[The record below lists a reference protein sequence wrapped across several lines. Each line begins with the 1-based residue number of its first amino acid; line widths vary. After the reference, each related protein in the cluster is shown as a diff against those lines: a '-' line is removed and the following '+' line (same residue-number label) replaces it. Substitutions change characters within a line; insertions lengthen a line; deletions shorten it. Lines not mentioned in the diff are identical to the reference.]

1 MKPVNEPDNHDKGK
15 KGFFRVR
22 AKVGRIPLPA
32 PTPKTC
38 PGGVTPAE
46 IWMSESPWKVVTSP
60 VAVEPG
66 VPLGL
71 ARALPGPLE
80 ARRARVFV
88 SLVLSAASP
97 TPSAVPSLTL
107 NILVSPPALFPLGHC
122 LRDARQPPRT
132 SWVPQLTPPLAP
144 APYPLRDRG
153 QRQPA
158 SRGRRAAPNRP
169 GEPRENPGGSREIQP
184 REQRGVPPRPPPRGA
199 RRHA

>member
-1 MKPVNEPDNHDKGK
+1 ME
-15 KGFFRVR
+15 
-22 AKVGRIPLPA
+22 RIPLPA
-32 PTPKTC
+32 PNPKTC
-38 PGGVTPAE
+38 PGGVTLAE

-107 NILVSPPALFPLGHC
+107 NILVSPRLCFP
-122 LRDARQPPRT
+122 
-132 SWVPQLTPPLAP
+132 WVTASGTP
-144 APYPLRDRG
+144 G
-153 QRQPA
+153 
-158 SRGRRAAPNRP
+158 SRP
-169 GEPRENPGGSREIQP
+169 GPRGSRS
-184 REQRGVPPRPPPRGA
+184 
-199 RRHA
+199 